1 MIEATFVL
9 KLGWINENLTWVPD
23 RFGGLELL
31 HIAAGE
37 IFRPDIYVSNALAE
51 ENLVSSSS
59 HSDMLLSAEGELF
72 WAPVIT
78 LRTLCPL
85 DLTDWPQCGN
95 SLSLWCVV
103 GDLSHHRRGIF

>member
-1 MIEATFVL
+1 M
-9 KLGWINENLTWVPD
+9 
-23 RFGGLELL
+23 
-31 HIAAGE
+31 
-37 IFRPDIYVSNALAE
+37 SNALAE

-85 DLTDWPQCGN
+85 DLTDWPSDRQTCLLRFVSGSFFTTEVLLFN
-95 SLSLWCVV
+95 SCELTFVCLLFRNISCFS
-103 GDLSHHRRGIF
+103 DFPPQQNTSKRAT